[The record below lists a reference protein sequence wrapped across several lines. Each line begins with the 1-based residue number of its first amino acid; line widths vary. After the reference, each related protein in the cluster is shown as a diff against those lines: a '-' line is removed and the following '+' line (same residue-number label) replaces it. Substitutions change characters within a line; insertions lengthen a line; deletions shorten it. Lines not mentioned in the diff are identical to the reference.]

1 MDIFND
7 LDEIFN
13 EVKDEELT
21 GFVELPDGEYLVKLL
36 GAELTTSKSDKPM
49 VVTALEVI
57 HGEHTGLQHRVYHVL
72 TGADLDK
79 TKKAVNRFAMFAKSF
94 GAQTSGGIKGTVQ
107 AVDALKDNTFKLNI
121 STGDTGWK
129 NNTISK

>member
-1 MDIFND
+1 MDLFKD

-13 EVKDEELT
+13 EVKDGEIS

-57 HGEHTGLQHRVYHVL
+57 HGEHSGISHRVYNVL
-72 TGADLDK
+72 TGADIDK
-79 TKKAVNRFAMFAKSF
+79 TKRAVNRFAMFAKSF
-94 GAQTSGGIKGTVQ
+94 GAYTTGGIKGTVQ
-107 AVDALKDNTFKLNI
+107 SLDTLKDNTYKMVISTNDCWKNTNI
-121 STGDTGWK
+121 SQ
-129 NNTISK
+129 